1 MATGRNQSSAR
12 LYKEKGDTMNMTD
25 GEARRVGAYHT
36 GIDTKVVGVRMPIA
50 KIEAVRAVFEKQ
62 GLTMSEGLE
71 WVVDT
76 QILRKR

>member
-1 MATGRNQSSAR
+1 
-12 LYKEKGDTMNMTD
+12 MNMTD
-25 GEARRVGAYHT
+25 GETRRVGAYHT
-36 GIDTKVVGVRMPIA
+36 GIETKVVGLRMPVE

-71 WVVDT
+71 RLVDT

>member
-1 MATGRNQSSAR
+1 MLQ
-12 LYKEKGDTMNMTD
+12 ETD
-25 GEARRVGAYHT
+25 GEMRRLGAYHT
-36 GIDTKVVGVRMPIA
+36 GIETKVVALRMPVE

-71 WVVDT
+71 RLVDT

>member
-1 MATGRNQSSAR
+1 
-12 LYKEKGDTMNMTD
+12 MNMTD
-25 GEARRVGAYHT
+25 GETRKVGAYHT
-36 GIDTKVVGVRMPIA
+36 GIETKVVGLRMPTD

-71 WVVDT
+71 RMIDT

>member
-1 MATGRNQSSAR
+1 M
-12 LYKEKGDTMNMTD
+12 MMTD

-36 GIDTKVVGVRMPIA
+36 GVATKVVGVRMPVE
-50 KIEAVRAVFEKQ
+50 KVEAMRAVFEKA

-71 WVVDT
+71 RLGDT

>member
-1 MATGRNQSSAR
+1 
-12 LYKEKGDTMNMTD
+12 MTD
-25 GEARRVGAYHT
+25 GETRRVGAYHT
-36 GIDTKVVGVRMPIA
+36 GIETKVVGLRMPVE

-71 WVVDT
+71 RLVDT